1 MAPDAA
7 VSFLETRI
15 GSHVTCSGGSSSDR
29 AMALYGSGV
38 PCPFDVLAWP
48 RPAGRTE
55 TLTEAITPTSD
66 EKEEDT
72 KTWVEV
78 NQEGLCGISTTSRNS
93 SISRARVA

>member
-1 MAPDAA
+1 M
-7 VSFLETRI
+7 SL
-15 GSHVTCSGGSSSDR
+15 
-29 AMALYGSGV
+29 
-38 PCPFDVLAWP
+38 DVLAWP